1 MQPSQDTGRPATAG
15 RFPRD
20 FWIGVALLAFCAAAY
35 FVTLSFK
42 QAPAALAQN
51 VQPATFPRLVIGVIV
66 VLTALLMALGLTARD
81 QQRRRP
87 KLVMMVTA
95 AMMAG
100 FVFAFDLFGL
110 VTAMALFCLVMPM
123 IWGARPSARLVA
135 FAIAFPAAV
144 YVVFGK
150 LLGVY
155 FPPGLLTASLGI

>member
-1 MQPSQDTGRPATAG
+1 MQPTHDTERSATAG

-20 FWIGVALLAFCAAAY
+20 FWIGVALLGFCAAAY

-51 VQPATFPRLVIGVIV
+51 VQPATFPRLVIGVIAI
-66 VLTALLMALGLTARD
+66 LTILMMTLGLTARD
-81 QQRRRP
+81 PQRRSP
-87 KLVMMVTA
+87 KLVMLVTA

-100 FVFAFDLFGL
+100 FVFAFDLLGL
-110 VTAMALFCLVMPM
+110 MTAMALFSLVMPLV
-123 IWGARPSARLVA
+123 WGASPSFRLVV

-144 YVVFGK
+144 YVIFGI

-155 FPPGLLTASLGI
+155 FPPGLLTTALGI